1 MRRCALVAIGLLTL
15 PVFGAEGL
23 LGYYR
28 HPALNDDTIVFYAE
42 SDLWRVPVNGG
53 TARRLTTHLERE
65 RFPCISPNGETV
77 AFTASY
83 DGTHEIYLMPLE
95 GGRPR
100 RVTHEGI
107 SGRRSPRPV
116 SWKSDTELV
125 YATWYFATRDTHQL
139 AILNVETGNKKLLP
153 LEQASDGGFA
163 ADNETL
169 VFTRLPRQN
178 SFAKRYRGGLV
189 ENLWRFRNGDKEAI
203 PLTPDYDG
211 TSRDPMVWKDRI
223 YFSSDRDGTMNLWSM
238 TFEGKGLVQ
247 HTVFAGWDLL
257 SPSLHNGRIVFANRA
272 DLWIYDIERD
282 ETRKVDVRL
291 ASDFDQ
297 KRERWISNPMSYLN
311 SWFLSHDGKQVG
323 LTIRGRGYVLPARS
337 GRIIRLRQNSDS
349 RTRDLRFLPGSKDV
363 IYLSDRSGEME
374 FWREPADG
382 LGEPSPITS
391 GGTTMRHDGIPSPD
405 GKLLAHTDRDQI
417 LWMRDLSNGEEWEV
431 ARSAEGNEWD
441 YIDLTWSSDSPV
453 SYTHL
458 TLPTNREV

>member
-139 AILNVETGNKKLLP
+139 AILNVETGNKRLLP

-189 ENLWRFRNGDKEAI
+189 ENLWRFRNGDKEAV

-211 TSRDPMVWKDRI
+211 TSRDPMVWNCLLYTSPTPRDR
-223 YFSSDRDGTMNLWSM
+223 G
-238 TFEGKGLVQ
+238 
-247 HTVFAGWDLL
+247 
-257 SPSLHNGRIVFANRA
+257 
-272 DLWIYDIERD
+272 
-282 ETRKVDVRL
+282 
-291 ASDFDQ
+291 
-297 KRERWISNPMSYLN
+297 
-311 SWFLSHDGKQVG
+311 
-323 LTIRGRGYVLPARS
+323 
-337 GRIIRLRQNSDS
+337 
-349 RTRDLRFLPGSKDV
+349 
-363 IYLSDRSGEME
+363 
-374 FWREPADG
+374 
-382 LGEPSPITS
+382 
-391 GGTTMRHDGIPSPD
+391 
-405 GKLLAHTDRDQI
+405 
-417 LWMRDLSNGEEWEV
+417 
-431 ARSAEGNEWD
+431 
-441 YIDLTWSSDSPV
+441 
-453 SYTHL
+453 
-458 TLPTNREV
+458 